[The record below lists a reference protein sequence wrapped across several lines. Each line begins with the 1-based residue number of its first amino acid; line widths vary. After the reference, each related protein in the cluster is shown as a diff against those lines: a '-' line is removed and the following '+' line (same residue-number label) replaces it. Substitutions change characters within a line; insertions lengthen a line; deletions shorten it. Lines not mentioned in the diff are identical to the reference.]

1 MVWFLYGK
9 DLGHEREEL
18 KFETGKTHGQDSSK
32 P

>member
-9 DLGHEREEL
+9 DLGHEREGL
-18 KFETGKTHGQDSSK
+18 KFDTSKTHGQDSSK